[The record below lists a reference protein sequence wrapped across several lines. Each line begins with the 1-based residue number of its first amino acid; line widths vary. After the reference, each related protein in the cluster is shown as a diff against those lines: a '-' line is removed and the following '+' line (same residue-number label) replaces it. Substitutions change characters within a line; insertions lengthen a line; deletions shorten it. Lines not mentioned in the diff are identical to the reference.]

1 MPSRDAVPRGLPSGG
16 EEAESLRW
24 AGGEG
29 GPPKEGTGSRAED
42 GARQGGSLPA
52 TAAAARPSS
61 GSRREG
67 SAAPAMAA
75 GAGAESR
82 VCLERSGPTPPT
94 HGPAGE
100 ARTAGG
106 ARRAGAALAGAA
118 GRSARRAAGGS
129 PPLRSFKNFSFE
141 PK

>member
-82 VCLERSGPTPPT
+82 VCLEQSGRTPPT
-94 HGPAGE
+94 DGPAGG

-106 ARRAGAALAGAA
+106 AGGAGRAGAALAGAV

-129 PPLRSFKNFSFE
+129 PPLRSF
-141 PK
+141 